1 MAGQLDTFV
10 DFADTRGVA
19 AGLVAD
25 DDGFELQVDS
35 MLRPQG
41 AEGSPPFFAAFPK
54 FDPSLA
60 GEFSPE
66 TVLYLNFANPAEA
79 VQALLRQAS
88 TTSPGLVQAFNQF
101 RGQLSRGGVDLEGG
115 TLPLLDGEAAVGAAL
130 APLPY
135 LTFAFKD
142 VDEDRARE
150 EMARLQGPLV
160 AALSPARTGQA
171 PSFETEKLGDVVMRS
186 VRLSPTL
193 TLAYAIFDSK
203 LVVATNPDGVRQAVE
218 GDDSLGGQDSFEAAT
233 SGASGDVSA
242 LVFLSLEG
250 LVRRAEP
257 LGLDQIVRGF
267 AEDIAKLKGLGLGV
281 KGDEDSLS
289 TTVFLD
295 IE

>member
-1 MAGQLDTFV
+1 M
-10 DFADTRGVA
+10 
-19 AGLVAD
+19 
-25 DDGFELQVDS
+25 
-35 MLRPQG
+35 
-41 AEGSPPFFAAFPK
+41 
-54 FDPSLA
+54 
-60 GEFSPE
+60 
-66 TVLYLNFANPAEA
+66 
-79 VQALLRQAS
+79 QALLRQAS
-88 TTSPGLVQAFNQF
+88 ATAPGLVQAFNRF
-101 RGQLSRGGVDLEGG
+101 EGQLSRGGVDLERG

-130 APLPY
+130 APVPY

-150 EMARLQGPLV
+150 EMARLQGPLI

-193 TLAYAIFDSK
+193 TLAYAIFDGK
-203 LVVATNPDGVRQAVE
+203 LVVATNPAGVRQAVE
-218 GDDSLGGQDSFEAAT
+218 GDDEPRPARTPSRPPTD
-233 SGASGDVSA
+233 GASGDVSA
-242 LVFLSLEG
+242 LVFLSLDG

-281 KGDEDSLS
+281 RSDEDSLT